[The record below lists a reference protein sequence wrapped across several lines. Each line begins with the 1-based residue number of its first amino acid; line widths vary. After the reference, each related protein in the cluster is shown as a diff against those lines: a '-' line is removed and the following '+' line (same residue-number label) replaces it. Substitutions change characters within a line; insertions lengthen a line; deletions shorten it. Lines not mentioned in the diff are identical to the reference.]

1 MWQLKVNGVLMPTIY
16 YYIQDAY
23 KAWDEEK
30 ARGVATY
37 CEIVP
42 VQTNQSLS
50 RMWKS
55 SKIIQLIND
64 NFRKTFQG
72 GKVVLTRGIRALPK
86 MEIAEIML
94 KVSKFNDFT
103 VANDPYEEHDYG
115 SFEYHGNKII
125 WKNNFDIILK
135 HPIQNHEH

>member
-1 MWQLKVNGVLMPTIY
+1 
-16 YYIQDAY
+16 
-23 KAWDEEK
+23 
-30 ARGVATY
+30 
-37 CEIVP
+37 
-42 VQTNQSLS
+42 
-50 RMWKS
+50 MWKS

-103 VANDPYEEHDYG
+103 VANNPYDENDYS

-125 WKNNFDIILK
+125 WKIDYYDKNYEYASENPADVSKTNRVLTIMLADEI
-135 HPIQNHEH
+135 

>member
-1 MWQLKVNGVLMPTIY
+1 
-16 YYIQDAY
+16 
-23 KAWDEEK
+23 
-30 ARGVATY
+30 
-37 CEIVP
+37 
-42 VQTNQSLS
+42 
-50 RMWKS
+50 MWKS

-103 VANDPYEEHDYG
+103 VSNDPYEEHDYG
-115 SFEYHGNKII
+115 SFEYRGKQIIFKIDYYD
-125 WKNNFDIILK
+125 KNYEYASENPADVSKTARVLTIMLADDY
-135 HPIQNHEH
+135 

>member
-1 MWQLKVNGVLMPTIY
+1 
-16 YYIQDAY
+16 
-23 KAWDEEK
+23 
-30 ARGVATY
+30 
-37 CEIVP
+37 
-42 VQTNQSLS
+42 
-50 RMWKS
+50 MWKS

-103 VANDPYEEHDYG
+103 AANNPYDENDYG

-125 WKNNFDIILK
+125 WKIDYYDIHDSMIVVFRPNKQPDVL
-135 HPIQNHEH
+135 Q

>member
-1 MWQLKVNGVLMPTIY
+1 
-16 YYIQDAY
+16 
-23 KAWDEEK
+23 
-30 ARGVATY
+30 
-37 CEIVP
+37 
-42 VQTNQSLS
+42 
-50 RMWKS
+50 MWKS

-64 NFRKTFQG
+64 NFRRTLQG

-103 VANDPYEEHDYG
+103 VANDPYKQHDYA

-125 WKNNFDIILK
+125 WKIDYYDKNYEYASENPADVTKTNRVLTIMLAD
-135 HPIQNHEH
+135 EY